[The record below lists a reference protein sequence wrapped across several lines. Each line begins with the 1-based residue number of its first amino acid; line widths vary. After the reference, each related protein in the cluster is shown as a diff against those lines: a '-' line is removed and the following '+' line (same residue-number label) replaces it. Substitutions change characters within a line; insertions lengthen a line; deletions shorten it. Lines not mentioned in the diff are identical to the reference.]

1 MVAGQGSGIRVV
13 RYAMRSLC
21 ILVLGL
27 GFLCTIWYARKQTW
41 HDNSTGDLVVLA
53 QPLQNQ
59 IPSRRPEPLVSR
71 NAVWWL
77 AGFSAL
83 LVAGSIAF
91 NVLVVVNADGQ
102 LFEPEYYTPSQRDG
116 PRIHALETVEDDRL
130 AIEAP
135 RTGLR

>member
-1 MVAGQGSGIRVV
+1 
-13 RYAMRSLC
+13 
-21 ILVLGL
+21 
-27 GFLCTIWYARKQTW
+27 
-41 HDNSTGDLVVLA
+41 
-53 QPLQNQ
+53 
-59 IPSRRPEPLVSR
+59 
-71 NAVWWL
+71 
-77 AGFSAL
+77 